1 MPSAETMGQASEAS
15 VPSVI
20 VKSPFVQ
27 PAKSAAIESAAMK
40 PAAVETPASAVRSS
54 VAEV

>member
-15 VPSVI
+15 VPSAI

-27 PAKSAAIESAAMK
+27 PAKSAAMK
-40 PAAVETPASAVRSS
+40 PAAVETAASAVRSS